1 MSNKSAGPV
10 KTHHEK
16 LIDKAQKAIKE
27 FWPPESDSN
36 ASEETEN
43 QNTEIGDSQSANLSE
58 NNQDTAENE
67 KRKSSNAPVSQTKSV
82 KKDDNAQN
90 EKTKPKKI

>member
-27 FWPPESDSN
+27 FWPPESNTNLPAETGKQSF
-36 ASEETEN
+36 EESADKTAK
-43 QNTEIGDSQSANLSE
+43 TTQSTQVQTISKVQE
-58 NNQDTAENE
+58 DD
-67 KRKSSNAPVSQTKSV
+67 VS
-82 KKDDNAQN
+82 QN
-90 EKTKPKKI
+90 EKKAKLTKAKAQNRPINKKSKR